1 LFTIA
6 IREGRVDFSP
16 KGLKPL
22 QDLGGLLT
30 EAGYQVV
37 LNFPLRSSGGLITDV
52 DIAAAKEGYLFVGQT
67 KVLIHPD
74 SAYDEWKVLENL
86 KRAAQQLTKS
96 IDHIQP
102 LRDHLGFSDGSLQV
116 VPFLLTNVWHY
127 TGSTVNGFKVVDFSY
142 LSNILTGGEIW
153 EVQLSQQPTRRIAK
167 LIEGKYP
174 TCEEL
179 SRLILNPMHEE
190 MFEMPRLKKELII
203 VEDWKVSVP
212 IELHDDASE
221 RRREGAFAR
230 MFKNK

>member
-127 TGSTVNGFKVVDFSY
+127 TGSTVNGFKVVDLGGPTLPAAY
-142 LSNILTGGEIW
+142 AQNCKANRGEIPN
-153 EVQLSQQPTRRIAK
+153 VRGVIATHP
-167 LIEGKYP
+167 E
-174 TCEEL
+174 
-179 SRLILNPMHEE
+179 S
-190 MFEMPRLKKELII
+190 
-203 VEDWKVSVP
+203 
-212 IELHDDASE
+212 DA
-221 RRREGAFAR
+221 
-230 MFKNK
+230 